1 MMEHLLPERCKK
13 IVPSTNVGINSIKY
27 ALKQMVM
34 WYSDADENK
43 LINKKLDNWLFS
55 CLIKLSQ

>member
-1 MMEHLLPERCKK
+1 
-13 IVPSTNVGINSIKY
+13 VPSTNVGINSIKY